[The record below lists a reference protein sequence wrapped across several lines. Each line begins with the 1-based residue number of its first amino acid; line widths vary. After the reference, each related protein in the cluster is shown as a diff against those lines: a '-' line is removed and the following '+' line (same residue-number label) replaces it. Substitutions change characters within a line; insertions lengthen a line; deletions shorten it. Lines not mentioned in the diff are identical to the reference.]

1 MGLTG
6 LDIAVLLGVGAAAA
20 LGWWRGFVTEI
31 LSLLAWVLVV
41 FALKALHTP
50 LTTALTGIVGTSSGA
65 AILAFA
71 LIAGIAYF
79 GGRMLA
85 RAMGRRTK
93 QSILGPLDRAMGFG
107 FGALKGLILASL
119 AFLLLVLVYDTID
132 GGPKQRPA
140 WLTKSRTYPLLNATS
155 AFVADFVAKRRKGQS
170 IFSSDNAS
178 DATANA
184 DDAADSGN
192 ANDAPVNNKAGKTGS
207 HHSRPTR

>member
-6 LDIAVLLGVGAAAA
+6 LDIAVLLGVGAAAV
-20 LGWWRGFVTEI
+20 LGWWRGFVTEV

-50 LTTALTGIVGTSSGA
+50 VTAALTGIVGTSSGA

-119 AFLLLVLVYDTID
+119 GFLLLVLVYDTID

-178 DATANA
+178 DVATNA
-184 DDAADSGN
+184 DDAADSAN
-192 ANDAPVNNKAGKTGS
+192 ANDAPVSSKTNKAAP
-207 HHSRPTR
+207 HRARPTR

>member
-20 LGWWRGFVTEI
+20 LGWWRGFVTEV

-50 LTTALTGIVGTSSGA
+50 LTTVLTAIVGTSSGA
-65 AILAFA
+65 AILAFV

-132 GGPKQRPA
+132 GGPKQRPI

-155 AFVADFVAKRRKGQS
+155 AFVADFVARRRKGQPM
-170 IFSSDNAS
+170 FGSDNAS
-178 DATANA
+178 DATGNA
-184 DDAADSGN
+184 DDAGN
-192 ANDAPVNNKAGKTGS
+192 TDGAPVPAKTSKAGP
-207 HHSRPTR
+207 HRSRPAR